1 MRRRLASIALL
12 ACSACVT
19 PQGSPAAAPAPA
31 LPAEAESPALATWHF
46 LREKYDQDGDGRI
59 TSDEYT
65 RSRAGFRR
73 LDADRDEV
81 VSVADFAS
89 RWDGKPRSESR
100 FQYGLGGPEVG
111 DPAPEFELSTTRG
124 ERLSLA
130 SLCAERPVALV
141 FGSFT

>member
-1 MRRRLASIALL
+1 MRRCLVLITLL
-12 ACSACVT
+12 VCYACGT
-19 PQGSPAAAPAPA
+19 PQGGPAMAPAPA
-31 LPAEAESPALATWHF
+31 PPAEAESPALVTWHF
-46 LREKYDQDGDGRI
+46 LREKYDRDGDGRI

-81 VSVADFAS
+81 VSVADFDP

-111 DPAPEFELSTTRG
+111 DPAPEFELSTTAG
-124 ERLSLA
+124 KRLSLA
-130 SLCAERPVALV
+130 SLRAERPVALV